1 MEFSYYFHYCKNLKF
16 EDRPDY
22 STLKS
27 LFYDLLISQVNITN
41 TTDFMFDWFYEETPF
56 NEAKNEDENAQNQ
69 TFAGYF
75 KNNKQNTFAP
85 NEKVLIGETPQNDSQ
100 INDSTPGNLTIN
112 LFFPIIKSLN
122 IFLNILIIFI
132 GGGHKKSHKKH

>member
-27 LFYDLLISQVNITN
+27 LFYDLLMSQVQINN
-41 TTDFMFDWFYEETPF
+41 VMDFVFDWFTDETPF
-56 NEAKNEDENAQNQ
+56 NEARNEDESIQNQ
-69 TFAGYF
+69 TFSGYF

-85 NEKVLIGETPQNDSQ
+85 NEKAAFIGETPNNESQ
-100 INDSTPGNLTIN
+100 INDSSSTY
-112 LFFPIIKSLN
+112 IILYLLK
-122 IFLNILIIFI
+122 I
-132 GGGHKKSHKKH
+132 KK